1 MEVIK
6 MTEFVW
12 GYQDNTF
19 LDKDVQNPSAP
30 HYSTAVVL
38 TTKLGSD
45 ILVKLFC
52 TEFATLSL

>member
-1 MEVIK
+1 